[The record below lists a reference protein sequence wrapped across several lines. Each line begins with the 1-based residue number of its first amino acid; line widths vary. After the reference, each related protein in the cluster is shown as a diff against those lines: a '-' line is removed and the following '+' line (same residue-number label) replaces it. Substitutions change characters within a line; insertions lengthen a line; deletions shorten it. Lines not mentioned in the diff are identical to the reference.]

1 MAERPRV
8 RLPKEAR
15 KGEVIVIKTLIQH
28 DMETGLRKDP
38 AGNTIPRRII
48 NKFTCDFNGK
58 PVFSADLE
66 PAVAANPYLQ
76 FNARVRRKRD
86 LPLQLV
92 RRRRQRHHGGRED
105 CRDMTRVALMPIV
118 RRLPGRG
125 DMQAVLTLA
134 LGMAVALP
142 LMSAPAVAQPKGPAP
157 MATGDAAGAAVGAL
171 RRLADARHRAV
182 QHPCGD
188 AGVAARP
195 EGAAQARAPGHR
207 RCVQRREAR
216 RRPHARRLVPACHVM
231 GRAGD
236 ADLPGNVGPD
246 LSEIGNGGRDDEWLW
261 NYVYDARAYNP
272 ATVMPPWG
280 THRLFDDKE
289 IGDIVAFLKTLK
301 SPARFKTEVD
311 DPAKRHAPVETRD
324 NLDPTTNPAMWAVDK
339 GEELY
344 KRREASGFSCATCHG
359 DAGPHFKSWA
369 AAMPKWEPRFD
380 KVIGIEEFVFR
391 HAKATTGATWLMQ
404 SDENVAMAVY
414 LRNVANGQEMTV
426 DVASPGAKEAF
437 ERGRALAEVNRRA
450 EFFLPRLPR
459 SRARRPQMDP
469 RAVARRAEG
478 TARPLP
484 DLAHKPQPDLGHP
497 QTLQWCGV
505 AIWANELPPDAKQY
519 GDLELYLASV
529 NAGQKLN
536 VPGIRH

>member
-1 MAERPRV
+1 M
-8 RLPKEAR
+8 K
-15 KGEVIVIKTLIQH
+15 
-28 DMETGLRKDP
+28 
-38 AGNTIPRRII
+38 
-48 NKFTCDFNGK
+48 
-58 PVFSADLE
+58 
-66 PAVAANPYLQ
+66 
-76 FNARVRRKRD
+76 
-86 LPLQLV
+86 
-92 RRRRQRHHGGRED
+92 
-105 CRDMTRVALMPIV
+105 
-118 RRLPGRG
+118 
-125 DMQAVLTLA
+125 AVLTLA
-134 LGMAVALP
+134 LGMAIVLP
-142 LMSAPAVAQPKGPAP
+142 LMPV
-157 MATGDAAGAAVGAL
+157 TGDASNGEKLV
-171 RRLADARHRAV
+171 ADRTRGGS
-182 QHPCGD
+182 C
-188 AGVAARP
+188 
-195 EGAAQARAPGHR
+195 
-207 RCVQRREAR
+207 
-216 RRPHARRLVPACHVM
+216 LACHVM

-246 LSEIGNGGRDDEWLW
+246 LSEIGNAGRDDEWLW

-359 DAGPHFKSWA
+359 DAGPRFKSWA

-437 ERGRALAEVNRRA
+437 ERGRALAEVKIGALNFSCRDCHDPARGGLKWIRGQWLA
-450 EFFLPRLPR
+450 EQKGQLDHFPTWRTSLNQIWDIRKRF
-459 SRARRPQMDP
+459 
-469 RAVARRAEG
+469 
-478 TARPLP
+478 
-484 DLAHKPQPDLGHP
+484 
-497 QTLQWCGV
+497 QWCGV

>member
-1 MAERPRV
+1 M
-8 RLPKEAR
+8 K
-15 KGEVIVIKTLIQH
+15 
-28 DMETGLRKDP
+28 
-38 AGNTIPRRII
+38 
-48 NKFTCDFNGK
+48 
-58 PVFSADLE
+58 
-66 PAVAANPYLQ
+66 
-76 FNARVRRKRD
+76 
-86 LPLQLV
+86 
-92 RRRRQRHHGGRED
+92 
-105 CRDMTRVALMPIV
+105 
-118 RRLPGRG
+118 
-125 DMQAVLTLA
+125 AVLTLA

-157 MATGDAAGAAVGAL
+157 MAAGDAAARPWVRYGGWPTRDTAQFNTLAATQVSPPAPKEPRKLHGPVTGDASNGEKLV
-171 RRLADARHRAV
+171 ADRTRGGS
-182 QHPCGD
+182 C
-188 AGVAARP
+188 
-195 EGAAQARAPGHR
+195 
-207 RCVQRREAR
+207 
-216 RRPHARRLVPACHVM
+216 LACHVM

-344 KRREASGFSCATCHG
+344 KKREASGFSCATCHG
-359 DAGPHFKSWA
+359 DAGSRFKTWA

-404 SDENVAMAVY
+404 SDENIAMAVY

-437 ERGRALAEVNRRA
+437 ERGRALAEVKIGALNFSCRDCHDPARGGLKWIRGQWLA
-450 EFFLPRLPR
+450 EQKGQLDHFPTWRTSLNQIWDIRKRF
-459 SRARRPQMDP
+459 
-469 RAVARRAEG
+469 
-478 TARPLP
+478 
-484 DLAHKPQPDLGHP
+484 
-497 QTLQWCGV
+497 QWCGV